1 MTRKN
6 YNELAAAIAM
16 VRRELR
22 EDYSDSLEAMDAAS
36 TAIHLLE
43 RELCSILKSDNA
55 RFDRDRFLTAAKG

>member
-16 VRRELR
+16 VRKELR
-22 EDYSDSLEAMDAAS
+22 EDFGDNFETNYAAL
-36 TAIHLLE
+36 TAVQLIE
-43 RELCSILKSDNA
+43 RELCSILKSDNP